1 LVMMLAMINFFYN
14 LDLQIFL
21 FINNSISNPIFD
33 SIFIFFH
40 QPYKNIWFIII
51 ILSIWI
57 YFIYKD
63 KKNRLILIL
72 ILPLGIFITDKI
84 GDSIKDFELRNRP
97 YMTINNEEMNL
108 LVKVK
113 NTEDG
118 KYKNTRS
125 SKKSFPSNHSAN
137 IFFIYFIL
145 SILYPSKNKYFLFIA
160 IMIGISR
167 IYVGVHYPFD
177 VISGAGIGLFMGF
190 IIKKLLIRQNI
201 IR

>member
-1 LVMMLAMINFFYN
+1 MLHFLYT
-14 LDLQIFL
+14 LDLQLFL
-21 FINNSISNPIFD
+21 IINKKISNPIFD
-33 SIFIFFH
+33 IIFTFLH

-51 ILSIWI
+51 IISIWI
-57 YFIYKD
+57 YFIYKH

-84 GDSIKDFELRNRP
+84 GDSIKEFELRKRP
-97 YMTINNEEMNL
+97 YMNINNEEMNL

-113 NTEDG
+113 KTEDG

-160 IMIGISR
+160 IMIGVSR

-177 VISGAGIGLFMGF
+177 VIAGAGIGLFVGF